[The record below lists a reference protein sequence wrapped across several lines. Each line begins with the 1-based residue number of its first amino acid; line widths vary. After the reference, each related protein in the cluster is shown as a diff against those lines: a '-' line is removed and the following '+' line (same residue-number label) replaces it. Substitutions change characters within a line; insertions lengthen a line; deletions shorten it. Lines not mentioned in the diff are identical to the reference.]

1 MARHTGLREF
11 QESLARRLANASA
24 HDTERSRL
32 CVEAGDQYWLL
43 RLPDAGE
50 VMPVPWLCRVPLTRR
65 WYNGVVNV
73 RGSLL
78 GMVDLADFC
87 GLGVTPRTAES
98 AFLACGPRYGL
109 NVGLLVRKVIGL
121 RNADEF
127 KPAPDGVPAQ
137 TWVAGVVGDHE
148 GREYREINMAHL
160 LRDSAFVDIGT
171 ATAR

>member
-1 MARHTGLREF
+1 MARHSGLREF
-11 QESLARRLANASA
+11 QESLARRLASASA
-24 HDTERSRL
+24 HDTQRSRL
-32 CVEAGDQYWLL
+32 CVETGDHYWLL

-87 GLGVTPRTAES
+87 GQGVTPRTAES
-98 AFLACGPRYGL
+98 AFLACGPRFGI

-127 KPAPDGVPAQ
+127 RPLADTVAGQA
-137 TWVAGVVGDHE
+137 WVASVVGDHE
-148 GREYREINMAHL
+148 GREYREINMTSL
-160 LRDSAFVDIGT
+160 LRDPAFVDIGT